1 MPMQHAQY
9 MLLFLVLAVNSDW
22 FQILQSYTTHPFL
35 CTLDLI
41 PAIANNW
48 TFNFNL
54 QSADDVQGGTQETNS
69 TRGSQS
75 EESADITSP
84 KTKTPPPKPVPFR
97 IPSPPPTIKE
107 GGEGEEEGGRGR
119 EKEGKEEEEG
129 SKSEFLTM
137 NSEGR
142 RTRKRNEKLGK
153 DKRTCGSPG

>member
-1 MPMQHAQY
+1 MR
-9 MLLFLVLAVNSDW
+9 S
-22 FQILQSYTTHPFL
+22 IE
-35 CTLDLI
+35 
-41 PAIANNW
+41 NNW

-107 GGEGEEEGGRGR
+107 GGEEEGGEQGR

-129 SKSEFLTM
+129 SKSEFLTTDLTVTLLVLAYVC
-137 NSEGR
+137 S
-142 RTRKRNEKLGK
+142 
-153 DKRTCGSPG
+153 TCPEVVCLTW